1 MPEVIPTR
9 RARVMALILV
19 LSVSIVATTAFA
31 ATKLIEADK
40 GGVVP
45 MGHGVKLT
53 ILPNALEED
62 TEISAE
68 MEYTEDRINFHLGPS
83 GTEFSEPA
91 ELRLTWKAIGGRDVE
106 NIALYDENDQ
116 EIETEPEIENSGVVF
131 YIEHFS
137 IYYHRRR

>member
-1 MPEVIPTR
+1 MSEAISKR
-9 RARVMALILV
+9 RARVLALILV
-19 LSVSIVATTAFA
+19 LSVSVVAATAFA
-31 ATKLIEADK
+31 ATKLIKANK
-40 GGVVP
+40 GGVIP

-68 MEYTEDRINFHLGPS
+68 MEYTEDRINFHFGPS
-83 GTEFSEPA
+83 GIQFSEPA
-91 ELRLTWKAIGGRDVE
+91 ELRLTWQAIGGRDVE
-106 NIALYDENDQ
+106 NIVLYDGNDQ
-116 EIETEPEIENSGVVF
+116 EIETEPEIGSSGVVF